1 MTELTTYYRNVK
13 RAVRQNLALYLA
25 AIIGLMA
32 LTSVLLGPPFSRT
45 VTVAGFT
52 YKTDGWF
59 FEHYWLMYVII
70 LFSGLLAVIRGGAAG
85 VKNVKEIRNILY
97 MDCDTERLLR
107 IADEG
112 TRYVPYDVYKN
123 QKQAR
128 KVAGRQRRYFE
139 QLYVEALL
147 ACEQVDVADL
157 YMKNGWK
164 SKRNALIYRQLSLNI
179 QAHYAYQDK
188 DAVRYRSILEQGGRL
203 LKRSTAL
210 WTRLD
215 WLEGRQEQAVERLQ
229 TTQARVPYEQI
240 MFAGLLSAY
249 LREIGR
255 VEEAHEYA
263 DYVMEQGGTLAMRET
278 VLKDWNI
285 APAEAQITP
294 NNTSSCNEL
303 LKTE

>member
-1 MTELTTYYRNVK
+1 MTELTTYYQNVK
-13 RAVRQNLALYLA
+13 RAVRQNLLLYLGL
-25 AIIGLMA
+25 IVGLMA
-32 LTSVLLGPPFSRT
+32 LASVFLGAPFVRT

-85 VKNVKEIRNILY
+85 VKNVKALRNILY
-97 MDCDTERLLR
+97 MDCDAERLLC

-112 TRYVPYDVYKN
+112 TRYVPYDVYRN

-147 ACEQVDVADL
+147 ACGQVGVADL

-164 SKRNALIYRQLSLNI
+164 SKRNTLIYRQLSLNI
-179 QAHYAYQDK
+179 QAHYAYQEQ
-188 DAVRYRSILEQGGRL
+188 DAVRYRSIMEQGGRL

-210 WTRLD
+210 WARLD
-215 WLEGRQEQAVERLQ
+215 WLEGRREQAVERLK
-229 TTQARVPYEQI
+229 TTQPRVPYEQM
-240 MFAGLLSAY
+240 MFYGMLSDY
-249 LREIGR
+249 L
-255 VEEAHEYA
+255 EEMGQPDEARKYG
-263 DYVMEQGGTLAMRET
+263 DYVVEHGGTLALRSM
-278 VLKDWNI
+278 VLEKRQTK
-285 APAEAQITP
+285 AAEFQ
-294 NNTSSCNEL
+294 SE
-303 LKTE
+303 